1 VEAEEI
7 MVTPQAMSAGLT
19 EAVTRL
25 ARRCDLSVDEV
36 AELYERQRDELAAV
50 ARVTTFLDVFVAR
63 NVEQILRQRNA

>member
-1 VEAEEI
+1 